1 MTCDLNAECLSKRE
15 KLKSTS
21 YILTQLII
29 HIKNIMHL
37 YGVAIFGLGAKLMT
51 FSLKAKAS
59 KSPLRGAG
67 DLHEKRETAQYI
79 SEMTLV
85 LRNLAK
91 THEML
96 SLQGL
101 LEVAHY
107 EAFIVATQN
116 ELPEN
121 ELEHLKELSRA
132 SIG

>member
-1 MTCDLNAECLSKRE
+1 MPLEARE
-15 KLKSTS
+15 IKIYVIHPNST
-21 YILTQLII
+21 YNTYQKYHAPLWC
-29 HIKNIMHL
+29 
-37 YGVAIFGLGAKLMT
+37 VAIFGLGAKLMT
-51 FSLKAKAS
+51 FSLKAKAN